1 VVVECTICL
10 YCRVAEWSYHRTV
23 SLDKKTDDQRLLSLT
38 GETELQGLVE
48 KVPYD
53 LRIVAGPLGADEID
67 VNILSID
74 EAMPEFN
81 YPKMV
86 SALIPVPVEQFD
98 DLWNCLFYA
107 AKVSTA
113 KVIACL
119 TIETLRLSGDENYE
133 VCFVEDSPL
142 DIVNLA
148 WELSVGGEQ

>member
-1 VVVECTICL
+1 MVECTICL
-10 YCRVAEWSYHRTV
+10 YCRVMEWSYHRTV
-23 SLDKKTDDQRLLSLT
+23 SLDKKTDDHRLLSLT
-38 GETELQGLVE
+38 GETEFEGLVE

-53 LRIVAGPLGADEID
+53 IRIVAGPLSADKTD
-67 VNILSID
+67 VNVLSID

-98 DLWNCLFYA
+98 DLWKCLSYA
-107 AKVSTA
+107 AQVSTA

-119 TIETLRLSGDENYE
+119 TIKTLRLSTGKSYE
-133 VCFVEDSPL
+133 VSFAEDSPL